1 MAEIRIKKRKGKYTI
16 SYEGK
21 VFHENKDL
29 DFIKGWL
36 KNQVKEFKYL
46 YIEI

>member
-1 MAEIRIKKRKGKYTI
+1 MAEIRIRKRKEKYTI

-21 VFHENKDL
+21 VLHENKDL